1 MAAPQIPDPL
11 APTGLLPDR
20 VVPVADQLRANAAR
34 FGDRSALV
42 CVEDGRSLSWAQL
55 DGLCARIAS
64 FLAARG
70 IGANDRVAVL
80 GENSLESLILYFAVQ
95 AHGATLCTVHVEI
108 NGQHLAEM
116 LGRIAPKLVL
126 WQADLDLGE
135 VSAAAGGEC
144 FSYGRFDAGD
154 GFFALLP
161 PDAPPIVPVNQP
173 EDRCVVSFTSGTSAQ
188 PKAVLHSFCNYQAI
202 AWHQLDRW
210 TMTADDRVLE
220 FRSFSWASAHMLSI
234 NPVLLAGATLVFARN
249 FSRSRFV
256 SWLRQHHPTIVIAVP
271 AVINMLLEDPPA
283 DAASAFES
291 VRFVSCSTAPL
302 MPDAHRRFE
311 EIYGVELVQ
320 LYGMSEGGV
329 VAANRPGARRIGS
342 VGTPGLYQDLRILGP
357 DGESLPPG
365 EIGEIV
371 TVSAQHAHA
380 YVHAGG
386 RVEPIRGHGLP
397 TGDLGFID
405 AEGFVHVTGRAKDVI
420 IRGGV
425 NISPLEIDAV
435 LSAHEDVAE
444 AACFGIPDPVYGE
457 SVAGWVT
464 RRPGAALT
472 AETLKAY
479 CAGRLPEAKRPVL
492 IEIVETL
499 PRNDRGKIDRNAIR
513 EAWEERKGK

>member
-20 VVPVADQLRANAAR
+20 GTPVADQLKANAAQFR
-34 FGDRSALV
+34 DREALV
-42 CVEDGRSLSWAQL
+42 CVEDGRALDWAQL
-55 DGLCARIAS
+55 DALCARVAR
-64 FLAARG
+64 FLAMRG

-80 GENSLESLILYFAVQ
+80 GENSLESLILYYAVQ

-108 NGQHLAEM
+108 NRQHLSEM

-126 WQADLDLGE
+126 WQADLDLGDLP
-135 VSAAAGGEC
+135 AGADGE
-144 FSYGRFDAGD
+144 SIAYGALDSGE
-154 GFFALLP
+154 GFFAMLP
-161 PDAPPIVPVNQP
+161 PEAACIVPVNQP
-173 EDRCVVSFTSGTSAQ
+173 EDRCVISFTSGTSAQ

-202 AWHQLDRW
+202 AQHQLDRW
-210 TMTADDRVLE
+210 TMKADDRVLE
-220 FRSFSWASAHMLSI
+220 FRSFSWASAHMLSL
-234 NPVLLAGATLVFARN
+234 NPVLLAGATLIFAKN

-256 SWLRQHHPTIVIAVP
+256 AWLTEYRPTIVIAVP
-271 AVINMLLEDPPA
+271 AVVNMLLEDPPA
-283 DAASAFES
+283 DAASAFDS

-302 MPDAHRRFE
+302 MPDAHKRFE

-342 VGTPGLYQDLRILGP
+342 VGTPGLYQDLQILGP
-357 DGESLPPG
+357 DGDPVPPG

-371 TVSAQHAHA
+371 TISAQHAHA

-386 RVEPIRGHGLP
+386 RIEPIRGHSLP

-405 AEGFVHVTGRAKDVI
+405 AGGFVYVTGRAKDVI

-435 LSAHEDVAE
+435 LSAHEDVVE

-464 RRPGAALT
+464 QRPGAALT
-472 AETLKAY
+472 VEALKAF
-479 CAGRLPEAKRPVL
+479 CAERLPEAKRPVV
-492 IEIVETL
+492 IEVVEAL

-513 EAWEERKGK
+513 DAWAAGR